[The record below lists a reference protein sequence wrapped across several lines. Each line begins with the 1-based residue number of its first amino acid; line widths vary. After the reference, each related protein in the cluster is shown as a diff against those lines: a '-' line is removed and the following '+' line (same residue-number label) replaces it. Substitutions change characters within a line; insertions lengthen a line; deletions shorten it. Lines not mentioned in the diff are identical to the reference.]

1 MLGVDDMDLMAKF
14 LRVLTIPPVLAV
26 ALVSVIFMADQASVG
41 GLVQYGAMILF
52 LAAFPA
58 LAYPLQPFLPAF
70 KGRGR
75 EGQRELAF
83 FTSVLGYLCG
93 VIFAAVTRAPGMV
106 HIICWSYLLSVGL
119 LTLLN
124 KTTPVKAS
132 GHACGVAGPL
142 CALIYFFGAVA
153 LPVAVIFA
161 LMAWSS
167 IKLKRH
173 GFLEIIFGGATSAIA
188 FFLALLFV

>member
-1 MLGVDDMDLMAKF
+1 MVLLAKF
-14 LRVLTIPPVLAV
+14 LRIMTIPPVLAIV
-26 ALVSVIFMADQASVG
+26 LITVIFGADQASFG
-41 GLVQYGAMILF
+41 GYTQYGAMILF
-52 LAAFPA
+52 IAVFPS
-58 LAYPLQPFLPAF
+58 LAYLLQPFLPGF
-70 KGRGR
+70 KEKGR

-93 VIFAAVTRAPGMV
+93 VIFAIVTRAPSII

-119 LTLLN
+119 LTLVN

-142 CALIYFFGAVA
+142 CALIYYFGIIA
-153 LPVAVIFA
+153 LPVTVVFI

-173 GFLEIIFGGATSAIA
+173 GCFDIIFGGATSVTA
-188 FFLALLFV
+188 FFLALLVISRLP